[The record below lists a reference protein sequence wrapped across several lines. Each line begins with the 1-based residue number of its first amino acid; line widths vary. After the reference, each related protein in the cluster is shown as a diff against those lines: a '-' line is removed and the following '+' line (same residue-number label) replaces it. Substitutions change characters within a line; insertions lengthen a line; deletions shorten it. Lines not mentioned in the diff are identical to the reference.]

1 MSELHTNSPSRTARV
16 SMSGNVFSN
25 TENNP
30 RPWLCMVRHDI
41 TRCIVTSAHLGSY
54 PKSTNWST
62 WFLAVR
68 VTLFSFAS
76 APGANAHTA
85 DAQLPAYCRID
96 GRNDTLSGRKLPR
109 IG

>member
-1 MSELHTNSPSRTARV
+1 ERV
-16 SMSGNVFSN
+16 SISGKSFNS
-25 TENNP
+25 TENSP
-30 RPWLCMVRHDI
+30 RPWLCMVRQEI
-41 TRCIVTSAHLGSY
+41 TRCIVTSAQAGSY
-54 PKSTNWST
+54 PESTNWST

-85 DAQLPAYCRID
+85 GAQFPAYCRID

-109 IG
+109 IRED